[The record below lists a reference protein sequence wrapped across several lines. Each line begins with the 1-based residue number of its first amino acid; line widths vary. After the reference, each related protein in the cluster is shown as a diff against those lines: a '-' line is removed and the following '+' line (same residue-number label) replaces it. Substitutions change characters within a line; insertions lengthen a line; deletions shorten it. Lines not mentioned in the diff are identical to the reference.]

1 MAKPTPVARLRRT
14 FHYPSS
20 DDDDDDDASTSP
32 AVLDEQEQESLIADL
47 ARQNDRRN
55 QTTHRLLCALPLLS
69 TLPFLLDLFLAR
81 AGRALP
87 ALGLS
92 SLLATGWML
101 ARLGVTETGF
111 PALDGMYARGHGH
124 GHGHGHGQLG
134 RSRSRSRS
142 RQRRLGGVG
151 GVGGRGGR
159 GGGGGILGASVS
171 SGAKSPLETHL
182 PWLNVA
188 LAALALLTGLLQ
200 RLKTGPVAAGVSPL
214 MLGALP
220 GVVYA
225 VIIGAKVVMA
235 GVDPERELSALKYAY
250 KGA

>member
-1 MAKPTPVARLRRT
+1 
-14 FHYPSS
+14 
-20 DDDDDDDASTSP
+20 
-32 AVLDEQEQESLIADL
+32 
-47 ARQNDRRN
+47 
-55 QTTHRLLCALPLLS
+55 
-69 TLPFLLDLFLAR
+69 
-81 AGRALP
+81 
-87 ALGLS
+87 
-92 SLLATGWML
+92 ML

-111 PALDGMYARGHGH
+111 PSLDGAYARGHGH
-124 GHGHGHGQLG
+124 GHGQLG
-134 RSRSRSRS
+134 LRDLSLAGLGRSRSRS

-159 GGGGGILGASVS
+159 GGGGGGILGASVS
-171 SGAKSPLETHL
+171 SGPKSPLETHL

-200 RLKTGPVAAGVSPL
+200 RLKTGSVAAGVSPL

-225 VIIGAKVVMA
+225 VVIGAKVVMA